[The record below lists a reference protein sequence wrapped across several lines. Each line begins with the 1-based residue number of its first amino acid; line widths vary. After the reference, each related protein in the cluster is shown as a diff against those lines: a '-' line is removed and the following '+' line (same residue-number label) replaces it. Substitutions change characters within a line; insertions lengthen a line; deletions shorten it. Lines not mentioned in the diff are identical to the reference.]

1 MHVSRGVVG
10 GRTVHWIPWKTKK
23 TSMDAGN
30 GIYVLWKSSRLNY
43 IPSPM
48 NNINKVLIIV
58 ILPSLNVLI
67 FCLMS
72 RFPGPHPGF
81 YSIYSILEY
90 LFIMSQILP
99 RF

>member
-1 MHVSRGVVG
+1 MGAR
-10 GRTVHWIPWKTKK
+10 
-23 TSMDAGN
+23 N
-30 GIYVLWKSSRLNY
+30 GTYILWKSSRLNY

-58 ILPSLNVLI
+58 ILPSLNVPI

-72 RFPGPHPGF
+72 RFPEPHPGF

-90 LFIMSQILP
+90 LFIMFQILP
-99 RF
+99 LFKITLM